1 MGVMSDVESQRR
13 EIYNSV
19 SKLNAY
25 PFWLIQG
32 DMEPREPRVREKA
45 HVWRFKDFE
54 PLIQKA
60 GPIVPHELADRR
72 AFVLHNPGYDM
83 TKPYTTN
90 TQYIAYSFYL
100 PGEVFEPHVH
110 TPSASRMLLQSDG
123 KGYTTVEGEKCYLER
138 GDLVITPSGSW
149 HDHGNEGEIPMIWVD
164 MLDIPVPVLF
174 NAAKFGFDYRENGK
188 KVDRQS
194 ATRSHLYSKRHFS
207 FGGVRPRFAQ
217 TEVGNRTSSPQ
228 LHWKYAD
235 VRAALNAVRDEPG
248 DPYDGVIVDYVDVMT
263 GGPIQKTQNF
273 SMQLLRPGEHTM
285 SHRHSNGGVYVC
297 IEGSGHTI
305 INGEEF
311 AWAEND
317 VFCVPSMHWHEHVNG
332 SDKEDAVLYCVSDA
346 PALEKLG
353 LLWEERKT
361 ATGEIVAIGNALPS

>member
-1 MGVMSDVESQRR
+1 MDWSAVFSEALPYAAFLDRHATPEQRR
-13 EIYNSV
+13 RWD
-19 SKLNAY
+19 AMH
-25 PFWLIQG
+25 G
-32 DMEPREPRVREKA
+32 RVRLTAEQ
-45 HVWRFKDFE
+45 VDLLRGF
-54 PLIQKA
+54 
-60 GPIVPHELADRR
+60 RR
-72 AFVLHNPGYDM
+72 QM
-83 TKPYTTN
+83 
-90 TQYIAYSFYL
+90 
-100 PGEVFEPHVH
+100 
-110 TPSASRMLLQSDG
+110 
-123 KGYTTVEGEKCYLER
+123 
-138 GDLVITPSGSW
+138 
-149 HDHGNEGEIPMIWVD
+149 
-164 MLDIPVPVLF
+164 PVLVL
-174 NAAKFGFDYRENGK
+174 NGAWCGDCVNQCPIFDHFACVSPAIDLRFL
-188 KVDRQS
+188 DRD
-194 ATRSHLYSKRHFS
+194 A
-207 FGGVRPRFAQ
+207 RP
-217 TEVGNRTSSPQ
+217 
-228 LHWKYAD
+228 D